1 MGTKRRHARA
11 EISAKLRE
19 ADALVAQG
27 KRQKDVASALG
38 ISVMTFHRWR
48 KAEAEHE
55 HGSPKSITFAPA
67 RESPSNADDKGLR
80 ERIADLQLENARLR
94 RLVTDFLLEKVK
106 LQEAAASVRASDD
119 ELTGRPTH

>member
-48 KAEAEHE
+48 KAQAEHS
-55 HGSPKSITFAPA
+55 SPKSITFAPV
-67 RESPSNADDKGLR
+67 RESPSDGDDKGLR
-80 ERIADLQLENARLR
+80 ERIAELQLENARLR